1 MIEFRVCSDHGGDN
15 GGDSGH
21 DAVRDEGGEKE
32 KRESKEKAVVS

>member
-21 DAVRDEGGEKE
+21 DAVRDEGGEKK
-32 KRESKEKAVVS
+32 KRESSGELTEI